1 MKNKIK
7 KELYNVF
14 DNMIT
19 SDYSSVD
26 DKIKNKEGV
35 VLKMKNEN
43 KNKYFAYG
51 SFGLAFLLMIFFV
64 GFIYFKDGSVSVIGI
79 DVNPSLE
86 LSINS
91 KNKVVSVNTNNEDA
105 KKVLGNMDLKGSNV
119 DVAINA
125 IFGSMVKNGYIT
137 DTDNSVLISL
147 VDGNYD
153 VDTLATNIY
162 SYLKGEN
169 VDSSI
174 LIQNV
179 NTTSY
184 DTELSKKYNISV
196 SKVKLIRSI
205 INKNSLYSFEE
216 LSKLSTN
223 ELNILANTAN
233 NKNEEVSTVGNASK
247 SKYISIDK
255 VKNIVFKDS
264 KVNSS
269 KVTNLEIDYDYD
281 DGIMVYDIEFIYDN
295 IEYDYEVD
303 ATSGKILDREV
314 ENKKVNINTTKI
326 YLSKDKIKEI
336 VLNKTKVSSYY
347 DYEIEFEFKSG
358 KAIYEV
364 EFETKDREY
373 DIEVDAINGSI
384 IKYEAKNKNVDTTKY
399 ITRDKAKTIVLND
412 ANVTNYFDY
421 EIEFES
427 DDETYEISFETND
440 AEYEY
445 VINAKNGKIIKK
457 EIDKD

>member
-247 SKYISIDK
+247 SKYISIDE

-264 KVNSS
+264 KVNSC